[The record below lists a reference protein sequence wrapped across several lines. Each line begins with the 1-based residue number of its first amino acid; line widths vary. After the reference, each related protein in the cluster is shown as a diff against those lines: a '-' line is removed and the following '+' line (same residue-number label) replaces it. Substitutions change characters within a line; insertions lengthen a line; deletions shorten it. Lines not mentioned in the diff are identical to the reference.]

1 MGSLPDS
8 KYIVQTDGYY
18 FVESHDVDP
27 SKGYISVSAKG
38 IVNGLSNQ
46 PNDGCDFGPDT
57 YNPNYTG
64 SGIPYTQTSGLQE
77 YADYVK
83 QFWQKMQGSSEPVI
97 YLQNQ
102 RYSIYTD
109 LVLPAVTG
117 APISTWEI
125 RGTGRYSS
133 EITLESGCV
142 NGIDAHNLQPYGGS
156 GANLVFS
163 GLTIRANATG
173 IDYHINAELPA
184 GSGDNEF
191 YSYNIQIAGNSTHGV
206 GISNMQT
213 VTIDQVVNSD
223 ISSEGNGFYTFGGVI
238 DTIVLKRQKAFG
250 NIGVNCSSLNMFVFD
265 SIYSDTAIVFNQPV
279 NIVKLQGENHN
290 QITYQGAANIKYILL
305 DDYTYISPT
314 LSSPFYVNTG
324 YTPTVLVDGFYYN
337 IPSGTVD
344 FFGLGSGGSNPSISV
359 MNNVLKLGSGTI
371 TTQNISVATPSVPAS
386 GTPQTNDTGHAV
398 NVYLYGGTVTV
409 IDYTPAGG
417 SATQVGTSGPAT
429 VRLNPGDSITL
440 TYSAAPTWNWVAV

>member
-8 KYIVQTDGYY
+8 KYIIQTDGYW
-18 FVESHDVDP
+18 FVEAHDVDP

-117 APISTWEI
+117 APISTWTI
-125 RGTGRYSS
+125 RGTGRFSS

-142 NGIDAHNLQPYGGS
+142 NGIDAHNLQPSDGS

-173 IDYHINAELPA
+173 IDYHINAQLPT
-184 GSGDNEF
+184 GSGNNEF
-191 YSYNIQIAGNSTHGV
+191 NAIDFQVSGSSAYGVAVSNIQI
-206 GISNMQT
+206 
-213 VTIDQVVNSD
+213 VTIDLVDNAGL
-223 ISSEGNGFYTFGGVI
+223 SSSSGMYTFGGVI
-238 DTIVLKRQKAFG
+238 ETISLLRQSSFG
-250 NIGVNCSSLNMFVFD
+250 VILINCSNLNMFNFE
-265 SIYSDTAIVFNQPV
+265 SIYSDTAILFNQPV
-279 NIVKLQGENHN
+279 NIVKLRGENHN

-305 DDYTYISPT
+305 NDYTYISNT
-314 LSSPFYVNTG
+314 LSAPFYVDTG
-324 YTPTVLVDGFYYN
+324 YTPTILVDGFYYN

-344 FFGLGSGGSNPSISV
+344 FFDLGSGGSNPSISV
-359 MNNVLKLGSGTI
+359 INNVLKLGSGTI
-371 TTQNISVATPSVPAS
+371 TTLNTSVATPSVPAS
-386 GTPQTNDTGHAV
+386 GTAQTNDTGHTV

-409 IDYTPAGG
+409 IDYTPSGG
-417 SATQVGTSGPAT
+417 SSTQVGTSGPAT